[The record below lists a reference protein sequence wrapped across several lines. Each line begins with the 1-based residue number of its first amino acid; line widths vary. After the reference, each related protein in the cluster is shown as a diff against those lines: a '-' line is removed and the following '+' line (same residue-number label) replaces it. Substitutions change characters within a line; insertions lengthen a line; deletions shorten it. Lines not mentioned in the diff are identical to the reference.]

1 MVQEREV
8 MGVKVQLDFEQM
20 ADDFELLE
28 LNRKVMENS
37 AYIVDLLHY
46 ILSDAEFEAAKEACR
61 VNGRVSTQKLSEF
74 VLAIFDTSE
83 PVKNS

>member
-28 LNRKVMENS
+28 LNRRVMENS

-61 VNGRVSTQKLSEF
+61 VNGRVSTQQLSEF
-74 VLAIFDTSE
+74 VLAIFDASE

>member
-74 VLAIFDTSE
+74 VLAIFDNSE
-83 PVKNS
+83 PAKNF